1 MPLIRSKCAAGAS
14 KTVAEVESVS
24 SDVPEIRAGG
34 QNLRSRRLDIK
45 MIKQAAYNYRYIFN
59 HTDVYGF
66 CIIFILF
73 FTLFLLTF

>member
-1 MPLIRSKCAAGAS
+1 MPLTRSKRAAGAS

-24 SDVPEIRAGG
+24 SDVPEVRAGAR
-34 QNLRSRRLDIK
+34 NLRSRRSDIK

-73 FTLFLLTF
+73 LPFFY